1 MLGMFTGRYV
11 KESPATGE
19 RKTLNMLA
27 AAIVMAI
34 VAVVWAHWFPV
45 IKKLWTSTFVL
56 ACGAWSIGLFAVFYY
71 LIDVKENHRFL
82 ACDRLLLQRI
92 VRHCP

>member
-45 IKKLWTSTFVL
+45 IKN
-56 ACGAWSIGLFAVFYY
+56 CGPALSSLRAG
-71 LIDVKENHRFL
+71 RG
-82 ACDRLLLQRI
+82 R
-92 VRHCP
+92 